1 MSFSRLAETRD
12 RARVVNTSIEST
24 TSLATWAAQLER
36 SGTDGVA
43 LRACRLA
50 SARAPTPAWNAVQAE
65 LLATIVLLGELGVGE
80 EAQAACVLHTLMLAD
95 PAFDAGA
102 LADFPAGTRALVE
115 GQQAAER
122 VWALY
127 AAHGTVGGSEGLRR
141 LLLAIIRDPRV
152 VFILLARQ
160 LVRMRAA
167 TRAPEAEQ
175 RALAR
180 LSADIH
186 APLANRLGIWQ
197 IKWELEDLA
206 FRFLQ
211 PDVYRRIARLLDE
224 RRGDREAWISD
235 AKARLGEALR
245 NAGIEAD
252 IAGRPKHIYSIWRK
266 MQRKGVEFSELYD
279 VRALRLLVKDVAACY
294 AALGVV
300 HTLWPYIPGEFDDY
314 IANPKGNHYQSL
326 HTAVIGPG
334 GRTLEVQ
341 IRSHDMHRH
350 AELGVAA
357 HWRYKEST
365 AGPVSL
371 TPSSALRTAPPSPA
385 ARARDGGQRPLA
397 AGSSMGADTSFERK
411 IAWMRQLL
419 EARDASDDDAALL
432 AGFRTEVVEDRVYLL
447 TPKGQ
452 VVDLPR
458 GATVLDFAYSIH
470 TDVGHRCRGAKVNGR
485 IVPLSF
491 QPASGDRIEILTGKV
506 IEPKRDWLAAQH
518 GYLNTHRAREKV
530 RTWFKRV
537 DLAQN
542 LAAGRALLE
551 RELKRLALQPASLD
565 GLPERFHLGTH
576 DELLEALALGDVST
590 GQLAR
595 ALHELSAPPDPA
607 PVQAPHPAQRPA
619 ADSGAIV
626 IEGIGN
632 LLNQLARCCQPLPG
646 DVIAGYITRGR
657 GVSVHR
663 ADCAQLAKLRE
674 RDASRVIAVEW
685 GRRREASYEVDV
697 VVKGYDRKWLHKDV
711 TNVIAAANAHVIAVD
726 ARVDERR
733 GIVEMNYALK
743 VTGFDQL
750 SALLSQLL
758 AVPNVIEARRI
769 A

>member
-1 MSFSRLAETRD
+1 MSVPAPDSILTLAAW
-12 RARVVNTSIEST
+12 RA
-24 TSLATWAAQLER
+24 
-36 SGTDGVA
+36 
-43 LRACRLA
+43 
-50 SARAPTPAWNAVQAE
+50 ARAGDAGLVAAAIERLSADSDADADAGAGESGWRAGEAE
-65 LLATIVLLGELGVGE
+65 LVAVLCVLGELGVGD
-80 EAQAACVLHTLMLAD
+80 EAQAAAVLHA
-95 PAFDAGA
+95 A
-102 LADFPAGTRALVE
+102 LAAQAMDAAALAAFPAEVRALVE

-122 VWALY
+122 VWTLY
-127 AAHGTVGGSEGLRR
+127 AAHGAAGGSEGLRR
-141 LLLAIIRDPRV
+141 LLLAIIRDLRV

-167 TRAPEAEQ
+167 AHAPGQ
-175 RALAR
+175 RQRELAR
-180 LSADIH
+180 LTADIH

-206 FRFLQ
+206 FRYLQ
-211 PDVYRRIARLLDE
+211 PDVYRRIANLIDE
-224 RRGDREAWISD
+224 RRGDREAWIAS
-235 AKARLGEALR
+235 AKSQLGAALR
-245 NAGIEAD
+245 DAGIVAD
-252 IAGRPKHIYSIWRK
+252 IGGRPKHIYSIWRK

-279 VRALRLLVKDVAACY
+279 VRALRLLVADVAACY

-300 HTLWPYIPGEFDDY
+300 HTLWPYVPGEFDDY

-326 HTAVIGPG
+326 HTAVIGPDG
-334 GRTLEVQ
+334 KTLEVQ

-357 HWRYKEST
+357 HWRYKE
-365 AGPVSL
+365 
-371 TPSSALRTAPPSPA
+371 
-385 ARARDGGQRPLA
+385 GG
-397 AGSSMGADTSFERK
+397 GADASFERK

-419 EARDASDDDAALL
+419 ETRDGHDDDAALL

-452 VVDLPR
+452 VIDLPR

-485 IVPLSF
+485 IVPLSH
-491 QPASGDRIEILTGKV
+491 QASSGDRIEILTGRT
-506 IEPKRDWLAAQH
+506 IEPKRDWLSVQH
-518 GYLNTHRAREKV
+518 GFLITHRAREKV
-530 RTWFKRV
+530 RTWFKRI

-551 RELKRLALQPASLD
+551 REAKRLALQPAGLE
-565 GLPERFHLGTH
+565 GLPERFGLRSH

-595 ALHELSAPPDPA
+595 ALHEMSALPEAEPATPPGTPA
-607 PVQAPHPAQRPA
+607 RTPQ
-619 ADSGAIV
+619 DSGAIV

-632 LLNQLARCCQPLPG
+632 LLNQLARCCRPLPG
-646 DVIAGYITRGR
+646 DPIAGYITRGR

-663 ADCAQLAKLRE
+663 FDCAQLAKLCE

-685 GRRREASYEVDV
+685 GRQRQATYEVDIV
-697 VVKGYDRKWLHKDV
+697 VRGYDRKWLHKDV
-711 TNVIAAANAHVIAVD
+711 TNAIAAANAHVIAVD

-733 GIVEMNYALK
+733 GLAEMKYALR
-743 VTGFDQL
+743 VSGFDQL
-750 SALLSQLL
+750 SGLLGQLL
-758 AVPNVIEARRI
+758 AVPNVIEARRV

>member
-1 MSFSRLAETRD
+1 M
-12 RARVVNTSIEST
+12 
-24 TSLATWAAQLER
+24 
-36 SGTDGVA
+36 
-43 LRACRLA
+43 
-50 SARAPTPAWNAVQAE
+50 
-65 LLATIVLLGELGVGE
+65 LATIILLGELGVGE
-80 EAQAACVLHTLMLAD
+80 EAQAACLLHALFTAD
-95 PAFDAGA
+95 PSFDAHA
-102 LADFPAGTRALVE
+102 LAAFPADVRALVE

-122 VWALY
+122 VWALH
-127 AAHGTVGGSEGLRR
+127 AAHGSVGGSEGLRR
-141 LLLAIIRDPRV
+141 LLLAIIRDLRV
-152 VFILLARQ
+152 VFILLALQ

-167 TRAPEAEQ
+167 IRAPAAEQ

-180 LSADIH
+180 LCVDIH

-211 PDVYRRIARLLDE
+211 PDVYRRIAGLLDE
-224 RRGDREAWISD
+224 RRGDRESWISD
-235 AKARLGEALR
+235 AKARLGDALR
-245 NAGIEAD
+245 GAGIAAD
-252 IAGRPKHIYSIWRK
+252 IGGRPKHIYSIWRK

-279 VRALRLLVKDVAACY
+279 VRALRLLVADVAACY

-326 HTAVIGPG
+326 HTAVIGPDG
-334 GRTLEVQ
+334 KTLEVQ

-357 HWRYKEST
+357 HWRYKE
-365 AGPVSL
+365 
-371 TPSSALRTAPPSPA
+371 
-385 ARARDGGQRPLA
+385 GG
-397 AGSSMGADTSFERK
+397 GADASFERK

-419 EARDASDDDAALL
+419 EPRDAQDDDAALL

-452 VVDLPR
+452 VIDLPR

-485 IVPLSF
+485 IVPLGF

-506 IEPKRDWLAAQH
+506 IEPKRDWLSSQH
-518 GYLNTHRAREKV
+518 GFLTTHRAREKV
-530 RTWFKRV
+530 RTWFKRI

-565 GLPERFHLGTH
+565 GLPERFHQKDH
-576 DELLEALALGDVST
+576 DALLEALALGDVST

-595 ALHELSAPPDPA
+595 ALHELSAPAAEPA
-607 PVQAPHPAQRPA
+607 HPLAPHPAPRTPS
-619 ADSGAIV
+619 DSGAII

-646 DVIAGYITRGR
+646 DPIEGYITRGR

-663 ADCAQLAKLRE
+663 TDCAQLAKLRE
-674 RDASRVIAVEW
+674 RDAGRVIAVEW
-685 GRRREASYEVDV
+685 GKRREASYEVDI

-733 GIVEMNYALK
+733 GTVEMNYALK
-743 VTGFDQL
+743 VSGFDQL
-750 SALLSQLL
+750 SGLLSQLL
-758 AVPNVIEARRI
+758 AIPNVIEARRI